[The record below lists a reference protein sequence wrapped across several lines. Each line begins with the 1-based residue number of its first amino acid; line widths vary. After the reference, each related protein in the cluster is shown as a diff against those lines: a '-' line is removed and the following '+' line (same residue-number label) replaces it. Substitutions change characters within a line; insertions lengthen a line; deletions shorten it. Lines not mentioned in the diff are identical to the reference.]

1 MAHFDTSLVFA
12 AIANDTLADHE
23 SNRQMVELVDQIQR
37 LGAIHGVTGHRID
50 KQALV
55 CQTLEIVFRQ
65 MAKSQH
71 GHDLVVGLIDRLME
85 EARAESLARIE
96 LMAAGMVP
104 YEVEETLREFPEVA
118 GKYMRHPTRQE
129 LDEGGAI

>member
-23 SNRQMVELVDQIQR
+23 ANRQMVELVDQIQR
-37 LGAIHGVTGHRID
+37 LGGLQGVTGHRAD

-65 MAKSQH
+65 MARSQH
-71 GHDLVVGLIDRLME
+71 GHDLVVGLMDRLME
-85 EARAESLARIE
+85 ESRAESLARIE
-96 LMAAGMVP
+96 LMASGLTP
-104 YEVEETLREFPEVA
+104 LEVEETLVDFPEVVA
-118 GKYMRHPTRQE
+118 RYMRPSRQE
-129 LDEGGAI
+129 LDAGGPI